1 MGNCNPSS
9 IKFIQIGVYEYST
22 TQIIGKGPH
31 GTVYKGYTMLDKR
44 VPLAIKC
51 LDKSFT
57 QSEYNAIRPVLNQL
71 RAFDG
76 PNVAK
81 LVDYFYDDSSS
92 KLYMISE
99 YCAYGNLNDLILG
112 MLKTDPV
119 EDLRVAVGYCQQII
133 KGLLALHDGNII
145 HGKLT
150 AKNVLFHS
158 SKLKIN
164 DYGLE
169 TITQSNGKTPQ
180 KAGMF
185 VAPELL
191 EDGAEPTKKADIWAL
206 GLIMYIL
213 IYKSNPLK
221 IIGQEY
227 IIYNLQKGKCAKLD
241 DLVSRCL
248 VRDPSERISP
258 DELRDHP
265 LLQMNPQSINNL
277 ERKWSNQGENTGSN
291 SQAATKMFHEMEI
304 NFSFATN

>member
-1 MGNCNPSS
+1 
-9 IKFIQIGVYEYST
+9 
-22 TQIIGKGPH
+22 
-31 GTVYKGYTMLDKR
+31 
-44 VPLAIKC
+44 
-51 LDKSFT
+51 
-57 QSEYNAIRPVLNQL
+57 
-71 RAFDG
+71 
-76 PNVAK
+76 
-81 LVDYFYDDSSS
+81 
-92 KLYMISE
+92 
-99 YCAYGNLNDLILG
+99 
-112 MLKTDPV
+112 
-119 EDLRVAVGYCQQII
+119 
-133 KGLLALHDGNII
+133 
-145 HGKLT
+145 
-150 AKNVLFHS
+150 
-158 SKLKIN
+158 
-164 DYGLE
+164 
-169 TITQSNGKTPQ
+169 
-180 KAGMF
+180 MF

-248 VRDPSERISP
+248 VRDPSERIST

>member
-9 IKFIQIGVYEYST
+9 LKYVQIGVYEFST
-22 TQIIGKGPH
+22 TQVIGKGPH

-51 LDKSFT
+51 LDKPFT
-57 QSEYNAIRPVLNQL
+57 QSQFNAIKPFLNKL

-76 PNVAK
+76 SNVAK
-81 LVDYFYDDSSS
+81 LVDYYYDESSS

-112 MLKTDPV
+112 MLKSDPI

-133 KGLLALHDGNII
+133 NGLLALHDGDLV

-158 SKLKIN
+158 ATLKIN

-169 TITQSNGKTPQ
+169 TITQSTGRSPQ
-180 KAGMF
+180 KPGMF
-185 VAPELL
+185 VAPELTD
-191 EDGAEPTKKADIWAL
+191 ESAPEPTQKSDIWSL

-227 IIYNLQKGKCAKLD
+227 IIYNIQKGKCAKLD

-248 VRDPSERISP
+248 VRDPNERISSE
-258 DELRDHP
+258 ELKEHP
-265 LLQMNPQSINNL
+265 FLNMSPQSISSL
-277 ERKWSNQGENTGSN
+277 ERKWSNVGENTGSN

-304 NFSFATN
+304 NFNFA